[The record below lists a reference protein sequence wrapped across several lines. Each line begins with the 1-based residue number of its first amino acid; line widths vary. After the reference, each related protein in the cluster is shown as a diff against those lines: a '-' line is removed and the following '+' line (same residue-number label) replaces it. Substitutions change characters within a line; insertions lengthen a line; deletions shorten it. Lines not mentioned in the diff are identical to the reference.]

1 MYTRPMGPLLVGFGD
16 EIEKLAKDDEFAKQR
31 RALARDLRK
40 VTRVKGSPKVE
51 SLRGKSS
58 PRQRD
63 YVASAAIGAAAYPAI
78 VVLQQ
83 LARRKF
89 GNRALSKAM
98 ATASKKDRKRLKSR
112 MDVSPLVGSITAKK
126 RPRISKQDLAAV
138 SVRGGAMG
146 SLLQMVRDRYA
157 GSTPA

>member
-1 MYTRPMGPLLVGFGD
+1 MEPLLAGFGD
-16 EIEKLAKDDEFAKQR
+16 ELEKLAKDDEFAKQR

-40 VTRVKGSPKVE
+40 ITRGKNRPSLE

-78 VVLQQ
+78 VVLQG
-83 LARRKF
+83 LVRRKL

-98 ATASKKDRKRLKSR
+98 ATASRKGKKRLKSR
-112 MDVSPLVGSITAKK
+112 MDVSPMVGSITAKK

-138 SVRGGAMG
+138 AIRGGAMG
-146 SLLQMVRDRYA
+146 SILQMVRDRYA